1 MGTVAAARRTTLV
14 VTVKSYAAPYV
25 SSDAGTLAGALV
37 LRPSAAVDRLPPV
50 HGEPSPIADR
60 AREQHAVLVGTLRDR
75 GVTVHEIEPQ
85 SESPTESLVAD
96 CALMV
101 PRGAVIARPSQIER
115 RAEVAV
121 VEAQL
126 TELGVPI
133 AGRIA
138 APGLLDATDVALGAN
153 CVFVGVP
160 RPGAGLRARSNAFG
174 RQQLA
179 SLAGEFGFRYVELAL
194 ANDVVRLR
202 DVFSIIAADTRPV
215 PPKLLLIHAALDARH
230 PALAIAVTKQLTPQI
245 REEGEPTDWIA
256 QSFLPNLSVA
266 ERASIAR
273 GLADA
278 QLQTGDLRAAFL
290 YAGIAQFIA
299 PSDAGRRT
307 LGVLRTQLENL
318 VKNDARR
325 PMVNDSL
332 DQDRLVRPKV
342 GAQ

>member
-1 MGTVAAARRTTLV
+1 MGTVAAARRTTLI

-75 GVTVHEIEPQ
+75 GVTVHEIEPH

-96 CALMV
+96 CALMF

-115 RAEVAV
+115 RAEVAA
-121 VEAQL
+121 VEEHLA
-126 TELGVPI
+126 ELGVPI

-138 APGLLDATDVALGAN
+138 APGLLDATDVALGTN

-179 SLAGEFGFRYVELAL
+179 ALAGEFGFRYVELAP

-202 DVFSIIAADTRPV
+202 DVFSVIASDTV
-215 PPKLLLIHAALDARH
+215 VAAPDK
-230 PALAIAVTKQLTPQI
+230 VDV
-245 REEGEPTDWIA
+245 G
-256 QSFLPNLSVA
+256 
-266 ERASIAR
+266 
-273 GLADA
+273 GL
-278 QLQTGDLRAAFL
+278 GDLRVVALPRGEEFAA
-290 YAGIAQFIA
+290 
-299 PSDAGRRT
+299 
-307 LGVLRTQLENL
+307 GVLALGERRVLANL
-318 VKNDARR
+318 RFRESLAILRKAKIGVEAIDMWEFGKAGFGPFSLVLAVKR
-325 PMVNDSL
+325 
-332 DQDRLVRPKV
+332 
-342 GAQ
+342 G

>member
-1 MGTVAAARRTTLV
+1 VGTVAAARRTTLI

-75 GVTVHEIEPQ
+75 GVTVHEIEPH

-96 CALMV
+96 CALMF

-115 RAEVAV
+115 RAEVAA
-121 VEAQL
+121 VEEHLA
-126 TELGVPI
+126 ELGVPI

-138 APGLLDATDVALGAN
+138 APGLLDATDVALGTN

-179 SLAGEFGFRYVELAL
+179 ALAGEFGFRYVELAL

-202 DVFSIIAADTRPV
+202 DVFSVIASDTV
-215 PPKLLLIHAALDARH
+215 VAAPDK
-230 PALAIAVTKQLTPQI
+230 VDV
-245 REEGEPTDWIA
+245 G
-256 QSFLPNLSVA
+256 
-266 ERASIAR
+266 
-273 GLADA
+273 GL
-278 QLQTGDLRAAFL
+278 GDLRVVALPRGEEFAA
-290 YAGIAQFIA
+290 
-299 PSDAGRRT
+299 
-307 LGVLRTQLENL
+307 GVLALGERRVLANL
-318 VKNDARR
+318 RFRESLAILRKAKIGVEAIDMWEFGKAGFGPFSLVLAVKR
-325 PMVNDSL
+325 
-332 DQDRLVRPKV
+332 
-342 GAQ
+342 G